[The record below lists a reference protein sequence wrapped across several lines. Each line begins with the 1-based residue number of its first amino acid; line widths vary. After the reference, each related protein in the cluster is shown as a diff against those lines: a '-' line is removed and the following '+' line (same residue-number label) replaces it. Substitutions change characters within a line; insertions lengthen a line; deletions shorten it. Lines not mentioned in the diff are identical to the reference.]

1 MKKHDKKIGAHSFA
15 AAAKKNA
22 PSFAAA
28 AEKIL
33 KKFVFRAMDTT
44 RARGCEEDVTI
55 ECMHSMK
62 RTRLCGAG
70 IEPRA
75 VYAWL
80 LSFLGI

>member
-33 KKFVFRAMDTT
+33 KKFVF